1 MDRLNKSAM
10 FDVRS
15 MTLALRTSKSYVK
28 KGLPK
33 WQLFSRGTRFEGVD
47 LSVLNKINRIHKK
60 AYVL

>member
-1 MDRLNKSAM
+1 M

-15 MTLALRTSKSYVK
+15 MTLVLRTSKSYVK
-28 KGLPK
+28 KSLPK